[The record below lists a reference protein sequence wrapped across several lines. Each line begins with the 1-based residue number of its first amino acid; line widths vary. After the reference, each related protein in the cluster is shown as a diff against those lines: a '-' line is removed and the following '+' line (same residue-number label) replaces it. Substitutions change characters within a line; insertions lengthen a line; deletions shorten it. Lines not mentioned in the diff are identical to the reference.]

1 MPRVKKEVGARRE
14 EILTTTLDLITERGV
29 SGLRGSDV
37 AVRLNVSTALV
48 FYHFESLDNLIM
60 SAFRHATER
69 DLGRLDNLLAEA
81 DGSVTE
87 RLRTALNEY
96 GPTGAAP
103 SWRLWIE
110 GWSASLRDSELR
122 GVIRTL
128 DSRWRAVVTD
138 LIGQGVA
145 AGEFRTADPRG
156 AAWRLTAML
165 DGLAVQRVAFDE
177 AVSKTDVANWIA
189 TALAAELGLTA

>member
-14 EILTTTLDLITERGV
+14 EILTTALDLITERGV

-37 AVRLNVSTALV
+37 AARLGVSTALV
-48 FYHFESLDNLIM
+48 FYHFESLDNLIF
-60 SAFRHATER
+60 SAFRHATDR
-69 DLGRLDNLLAEA
+69 DLARLDRLLAEA

-110 GWSASLRDSELR
+110 GWATSLRNPELR

-128 DSRWRAVVTD
+128 DNRWRAVVTD

-177 AVSKTDVANWIA
+177 AVSKTDVTNWMS
-189 TALAAELGLTA
+189 TALAAELGLAP